1 MAHEPTP
8 EYSFFL
14 FWVDWLK
21 KKTSYS
27 RHELTF
33 SEGLLVTLYC
43 ETDIGSIPRGA
54 QPENY
59 STPKY
64 KNNPNWS
71 KHIIGCYWCGKER
84 TIVNGICC
92 SNECIYYFHEWCVE
106 RVELFQGKRFCKLP
120 GCDFSPTEHNHVCC
134 GRSHNKEYEEMFKFV
149 TNRQLRDLLIKGPS
163 WYNCRDSF
171 DKTPPVLT
179 HNIPSKPIVEKAVRD
194 LAKRMKSNLIHYT
207 DVGPIPR
214 SYKTEEHSASHF
226 SKHDNWLT
234 DIRGCYLC
242 GESVTDGSEYFC
254 SNRCYLVFNEWCRR
268 KVLKERGIPYCVY
281 PGCEKVIER
290 QYSFCS
296 LYHFDRRDKY
306 LGSDE
311 YYKLLQKGPHWY
323 KNTPSNTNSENTR
336 KSNKHSS
343 PDVTGLNTQNTI
355 NISQHSQHE
364 SKKPAANPSHTPTQ
378 LQHSQHESKKP
389 ATNPSHTPTQL
400 QHESKKPATN
410 PSHTTT
416 QLQHSQHESKK
427 PAANP
432 SHTTTQ
438 LQHSQY
444 ESKKPAANPS
454 HTPTQLQHSQHESK
468 KPAANPSHTPTQL
481 QRSQYESKKPAA
493 NPSHTPTQL
502 QHSQYESKKPATNP
516 SHTPTQLQHS
526 QHESKKPAT
535 NSSHTPTQLQ
545 HSQHESKKPATNPSH
560 TTTQLQ
566 HSQHESKKPA
576 ANPSHTPT
584 QLQHSQ
590 YESKK
595 PATNPSHTT
604 TQLQHSQYE
613 SKKPATN
620 PSHTPTQLQHSQHES
635 KKPATNPSH
644 TTTQLQHSQYES
656 KKPATNPSHTP
667 TQLQHSQYESKKP
680 ATNPSHTPT
689 QLQHSQYESKKP
701 ATNPFHTPTQLQHS
715 QQESKKPAANP
726 SHTPTQSQHSA
737 FVNPFKRHLVFS
749 ETLTDWLYKDSD
761 IGPIPRSLIR
771 FPEVSVM
778 NKLTKSNWNTYIP
791 MCYWCCG
798 DDVINTRGIACSEK
812 CFYFFSEWCHER
824 YYQFTFRRICKI
836 CGCLPF
842 FGGNTCFTHSI
853 EYSFYS
859 KYTHLLKTSDYA
871 LGPQWYSDTKL
882 RHIDFYNREDPFY
895 EFTNFYPCTRLNLD
909 AKEWKTTE
917 HYFQA
922 QKFVGTPHVEYVR
935 KLDSPRSAFEYTRRP
950 EVQKWVRPDWAKVKE
965 EVMLKAVQEKFNQ
978 NQELGQLL
986 IRTGDVK
993 LFEHTRNDK
1002 FWGDGG
1008 DRRGENKLGM
1018 ILMQVRFDLHAK
1030 CPFLPSRLGHIQE
1043 SGSNPES
1050 NSSSSNPLDTNIY
1063 NSSTIQHTS
1072 SNQSCNNLATSGD
1085 VATTQKSPSPEV
1097 AYCNYG
1103 DNTEDIFYSPR
1114 TSPLPNYTTNNIPG
1128 SENTGNN
1135 GTLPHKIVTEQLT
1148 NDLTSTAT
1156 NLLIHMCQNQTNH
1169 SEQGN
1174 TTGTFCKCKN
1184 IMSNGGTQ
1192 DSDTP
1197 ANQFPGYKKIYP
1209 KLPQEGKK

>member
-1 MAHEPTP
+1 MAHEPIP
-8 EYSFFL
+8 EYSFFS

-21 KKTSYS
+21 KKTGYS

-71 KHIIGCYWCGKER
+71 KHIIGCYWCGRDR

-92 SNECIYYFHEWCVE
+92 SKECIYYFHEWCVE

-134 GRSHNKEYEEMFKFV
+134 NRSHNKEYEEMFKFV

-179 HNIPSKPIVEKAVRD
+179 HNTPSKLIAQEAVRD

-242 GESVTDGSEYFC
+242 GMSVTDGSEYLC
-254 SNRCYLVFNEWCRR
+254 SYKCYLVFNEWCRR
-268 KVLKERGIPYCVY
+268 KVLKERGIKYCEL
-281 PGCEKVIER
+281 PGCEKTIEH
-290 QYSFCS
+290 QDSFCGQDH
-296 LYHFDRRDKY
+296 YDRRDKY
-306 LGSDE
+306 LRSDE
-311 YYKLLQKGPHWY
+311 YYKLLQKGPRWY

-336 KSNKHSS
+336 KSNKLST
-343 PDVTGLNTQNTI
+343 PDVTELNTQNTI
-355 NISQHSQHE
+355 NISQH
-364 SKKPAANPSHTPTQ
+364 
-378 LQHSQHESKKP
+378 
-389 ATNPSHTPTQL
+389 
-400 QHESKKPATN
+400 
-410 PSHTTT
+410 
-416 QLQHSQHESKK
+416 
-427 PAANP
+427 
-432 SHTTTQ
+432 
-438 LQHSQY
+438 
-444 ESKKPAANPS
+444 
-454 HTPTQLQHSQHESK
+454 
-468 KPAANPSHTPTQL
+468 
-481 QRSQYESKKPAA
+481 
-493 NPSHTPTQL
+493 
-502 QHSQYESKKPATNP
+502 
-516 SHTPTQLQHS
+516 
-526 QHESKKPAT
+526 
-535 NSSHTPTQLQ
+535 
-545 HSQHESKKPATNPSH
+545 
-560 TTTQLQ
+560 
-566 HSQHESKKPA
+566 
-576 ANPSHTPT
+576 
-584 QLQHSQ
+584 
-590 YESKK
+590 
-595 PATNPSHTT
+595 
-604 TQLQHSQYE
+604 
-613 SKKPATN
+613 
-620 PSHTPTQLQHSQHES
+620 
-635 KKPATNPSH
+635 
-644 TTTQLQHSQYES
+644 
-656 KKPATNPSHTP
+656 
-667 TQLQHSQYESKKP
+667 
-680 ATNPSHTPT
+680 
-689 QLQHSQYESKKP
+689 
-701 ATNPFHTPTQLQHS
+701 
-715 QQESKKPAANP
+715 
-726 SHTPTQSQHSA
+726 SQHSA

-749 ETLTDWLYKDSD
+749 ETLTDWLYKCSD

-778 NKLTKSNWNTYIP
+778 NKLSKSNWNTDIP

-798 DDVINTRGIACSEK
+798 GDVTNTKGIACSEK
-812 CFYFFSEWCHER
+812 CFFLFSEWCHER
-824 YYQFTFRRICKI
+824 YYKSTFNRICRI
-836 CGCLPF
+836 CGCSLIF
-842 FGGNTCFTHSI
+842 RKHACYTHST

-895 EFTNFYPCTRLNLD
+895 EFTNFYTCPKLNLD

-935 KLDSPRSAFEYTRRP
+935 KLDSPRSAFEYTRRS

-1030 CPFLPSRLGHIQE
+1030 CSFLPSRLCHIQE
-1043 SGSNPES
+1043 SGSNPVSNTVVNHKDINAPNSQISPNQGFLDTKHSTYVGSSIVTYGNYFSKSDSLDLTPDTPSNES
-1050 NSSSSNPLDTNIY
+1050 SLIDLTTTTSDDCTSSQNVVIQQPRTATTIIPENESSKQIGKGSYPPHQPVSTGVGPLDKSNNMIDQFLLPGTTSGKMNPFSESQEHYPTNNSLITQAVNDSDVTMQDDDTSKNDITLNFSLSGLKATQQLPVANTGDGNTPQNIPSSNG
-1063 NSSTIQHTS
+1063 
-1072 SNQSCNNLATSGD
+1072 A
-1085 VATTQKSPSPEV
+1085 
-1097 AYCNYG
+1097 
-1103 DNTEDIFYSPR
+1103 
-1114 TSPLPNYTTNNIPG
+1114 
-1128 SENTGNN
+1128 
-1135 GTLPHKIVTEQLT
+1135 
-1148 NDLTSTAT
+1148 
-1156 NLLIHMCQNQTNH
+1156 QN
-1169 SEQGN
+1169 
-1174 TTGTFCKCKN
+1174 
-1184 IMSNGGTQ
+1184 
-1192 DSDTP
+1192 
-1197 ANQFPGYKKIYP
+1197 
-1209 KLPQEGKK
+1209 